1 MNGGD
6 QQMRSC
12 LIQILLALAVVFCLV
27 WFALPIGVA
36 AMVQAALNAS
46 GFTGTDTQVSVSS
59 DPPFMLLTG
68 HADRIHITSTQ
79 AGIDPLH
86 AESVDIVLGDVD
98 LLSRDIGTVNGT
110 LLGVKVAAPNG
121 DPVAIYRVTLAGAA
135 TSSRATASISV
146 AEAQTLAEQ
155 QLKAQGISAKVA
167 LKAPDVV
174 TLTVAGKSQAGRL
187 MAINGAL
194 VLVPNSNSLPS
205 VTLISPGPGN
215 PFHVT
220 SVTITVDGMT
230 LMGLLDVQKLL
241 G

>member
-1 MNGGD
+1 
-6 QQMRSC
+6 MRSC

-27 WFALPIGVA
+27 WFVVPIGVA
-36 AMVQAALNAS
+36 ALVEAALNSS

-59 DPPFMLLTG
+59 NPPFMLLTG

-79 AGIDPLH
+79 ASIDPLH
-86 AESVDIVLGDVD
+86 AESVDITLGEVD
-98 LLSRDIGTVNGT
+98 LVSRNIGTVNGT
-110 LLGVKVAAPNG
+110 LLGVKVVAPNG

-135 TSSRATASISV
+135 ISSTATASISV

-155 QLKAQGISAKVA
+155 QLKAQGVSARVT
-167 LKAPDVV
+167 LKAPDAV
-174 TLTVAGKSQAGRL
+174 TLTVAGESQAGRL

-194 VLVPNSNSLPS
+194 VLVPTSNTLPT
-205 VTLISPGPGN
+205 VTLIAPGTGN

-220 SVTITVDGMT
+220 SVKITVDGMT
-230 LMGLLDVQKLL
+230 LVGLLDVQKLL